1 MSVVSKYH
9 ESEEHMNIYE
19 VPLTI
24 NVNLMWYFISAAGVT
39 TSKHVLRAASGFNYS
54 QLGHMDE
61 SYLL

>member
-1 MSVVSKYH
+1 
-9 ESEEHMNIYE
+9 MNIYE